1 MLLTTCLVL
10 LISAPSASLISL
22 GPILQS
28 QAQPAGP
35 PRLSIGITS
44 AEATELTN
52 GWAMLA
58 EGNAEQAAVRAD
70 RVLATNPRSVA
81 AFVLGVEAELAR
93 GAAGAALS
101 RYERWIG
108 ARPLEEPSVVR
119 RIASGVLRELT
130 GAKQPASARLEALRA
145 LAEDGDGAAAAALMQ
160 GVKASGVAEAR
171 VLAAMGDERAVT
183 VLIADLKRSG
193 GRSMASVEALGASG
207 SKLAVAPLT
216 EHLQHGYPEI
226 RGAAVEGLGKLGAK
240 HKVTSHIK
248 PLLSD
253 PVSFV
258 RVKAAAALFALGDV
272 SGLGILQE
280 LASQEAAV
288 SRLMA
293 AQAMASQP
301 GPEWQ
306 EQVRRLT
313 SAAEP
318 EVRVGA
324 ARLLVPHQPEL
335 ARTILESAMNDSNP
349 AIRDMASESFVD
361 VVPADLR
368 VLRHLLKS
376 PNAHAR
382 GRAASRILALLR

>member
-1 MLLTTCLVL
+1 MLLTSLLVL
-10 LISAPSASLISL
+10 LISVPLSSLVSPAAIA
-22 GPILQS
+22 QS
-28 QAQPAGP
+28 QAQSAAP
-35 PRLSIGITS
+35 PRLSGGIS
-44 AEATELTN
+44 PAEATELTN
-52 GWAMLA
+52 GWARLA

-93 GAAGAALS
+93 GAPGAALS

-108 ARPLEEPSVVR
+108 ARLLEEPSVVR
-119 RIASGVLRELT
+119 RIASGVLRDLT
-130 GAKQPASARLEALRA
+130 GAKQPAGVRLEALRA
-145 LAEDGDGAAAAALMQ
+145 LAEDGDGAAAAALTQ

-171 VLAAMGDERAVT
+171 VLAATGNERAVT
-183 VLIADLKRSG
+183 VLIADLKQSG
-193 GRSMASVEALGASG
+193 GRSMTSIEALGASG
-207 SKLAVAPLT
+207 SKLAVAPLS
-216 EHLQHGYPEI
+216 EYLQHGYPEI

-240 HKVTSHIK
+240 HNVTGRIK

-253 PVSFV
+253 PISFV

-313 SAAEP
+313 AASEP
-318 EVRVGA
+318 QVRVGA

-335 ARTILESAMNDSNP
+335 ARSILEHAMNDPNP

-376 PNAHAR
+376 PNSHAR
-382 GRAASRILALLR
+382 ARAASRILALLR